1 MDQKRKQYQDERYL
15 WVVYS
20 AEYPSRN
27 EIQVQKR
34 FPDKSEFVEFY
45 FLLQISVGYEKVERI
60 IYGKSKFEIEN
71 TEKVGNDRKNILPH
85 NTKRY

>member
-34 FPDKSEFVEFY
+34 FPDKSESVELY
-45 FLLQISVGYEKVERI
+45 FLLQISARCEEVVLIKKMHLKYVFGDV
-60 IYGKSKFEIEN
+60 
-71 TEKVGNDRKNILPH
+71 V
-85 NTKRY
+85 

>member
-34 FPDKSEFVEFY
+34 FPGKSESVEFY
-45 FLLQISVGYEKVERI
+45 FLLQISARCEEVVFIKKMHFKYVFGDV
-60 IYGKSKFEIEN
+60 
-71 TEKVGNDRKNILPH
+71 V
-85 NTKRY
+85 